1 MCNIWA
7 NKLFPKALK
16 SCPKWKKIAQ
26 SGHTD
31 GRRCDT
37 QEEERL
43 FRFRSFLIFAK
54 TFLASK
60 CALTCFF
67 LKKWAITDLF
77 LFIFVLFKHKFLQ
90 KKTVD
95 FSGIRTRI
103 VGVECKHADHLTTT
117 AAMCFNFLVC
127 FSVPKLWQPMGERQI
142 VVV

>member
-1 MCNIWA
+1 MTPLQ
-7 NKLFPKALK
+7 KLSKNVGDLGKLIVAKGFKKLPKV
-16 SCPKWKKIAQ
+16 KKIAQ

-77 LFIFVLFKHKFLQ
+77 
-90 KKTVD
+90 
-95 FSGIRTRI
+95 
-103 VGVECKHADHLTTT
+103 
-117 AAMCFNFLVC
+117 
-127 FSVPKLWQPMGERQI
+127 
-142 VVV
+142 